1 MQLKQLQYFL
11 DLAETEHLTQS
22 ANNLFV
28 TQSTISH
35 GIRQLE
41 NELGVQL
48 FERIGRGLVIS
59 QAGTQFKSYASRAL
73 QEISSGKMELSQLSN
88 LQTGVLT
95 IGVIPTFL
103 NSLIP
108 SVAAMFSEKYPGIQ
122 LSIRDLRADL
132 IEMQLVS
139 GELDLGIA
147 FHPTKRNDIQT
158 EHLFDE
164 KLVLLVSKKHVLGKT
179 KSINMMDLE
188 NTALCVLPKSFST
201 RRLINDSFKKIK
213 TPMKIAVEIESVSAL
228 IESCSAGNLATIVP
242 ERAANF
248 SKEFHVIQLKNP
260 TPIRRAGILWR
271 KGTAYSK
278 AATAFVQL
286 LRPLL

>member
-147 FHPTKRNDIQT
+147 FHPTKPNP
-158 EHLFDE
+158 
-164 KLVLLVSKKHVLGKT
+164 
-179 KSINMMDLE
+179 SI
-188 NTALCVLPKSFST
+188 
-201 RRLINDSFKKIK
+201 
-213 TPMKIAVEIESVSAL
+213 
-228 IESCSAGNLATIVP
+228 
-242 ERAANF
+242 
-248 SKEFHVIQLKNP
+248 
-260 TPIRRAGILWR
+260 
-271 KGTAYSK
+271 
-278 AATAFVQL
+278 
-286 LRPLL
+286 